1 MMMLL
6 LRKSA
11 DECSFLCFQ
20 ICLKL
25 LELAGWL
32 AVADIAITPEQPQ
45 LAHPGTEADARIRRR
60 RLESG
65 ECSEIPQYRS
75 GAKSTSVMFSFA
87 SLASLRFCKRYL
99 SWSLVTAKFWWC
111 CLLKVEFVMKL

>member
-32 AVADIAITPEQPQ
+32 AMADIAITPEQPQ
-45 LAHPGTEADARIRRR
+45 LAHPCMEAN
-60 RLESG
+60 
-65 ECSEIPQYRS
+65 
-75 GAKSTSVMFSFA
+75 A
-87 SLASLRFCKRYL
+87 SIQR
-99 SWSLVTAKFWWC
+99 
-111 CLLKVEFVMKL
+111 